1 MFGFYRIATA
11 VPRMQVADVRFNT
24 EQIIDLIKQGI
35 QNNASVILFPE
46 LTLTGYTCGDL
57 FFQSHLLK
65 ANSSI
70 P

>member
-35 QNNASVILFPE
+35 HRFLPVPSFPAGG
-46 LTLTGYTCGDL
+46 LADAIRLRKMGL
-57 FFQSHLLK
+57 MPL
-65 ANSSI
+65 
-70 P
+70 